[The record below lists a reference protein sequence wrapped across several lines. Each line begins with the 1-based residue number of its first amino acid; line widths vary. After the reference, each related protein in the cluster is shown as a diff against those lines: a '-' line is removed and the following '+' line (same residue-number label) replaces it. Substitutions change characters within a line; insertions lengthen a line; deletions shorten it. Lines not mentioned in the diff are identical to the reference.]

1 MTKSIRQYWQRLQQ
15 RARILLVSEALLRF
29 LILFGVLILG
39 AAIGFSAQ
47 VSYEMVWYTALIV
60 LSVWVVRQVWTFS
73 AQWALWSGHRQI
85 AERVEQAIPALG
97 ERTYL
102 ALDDTSE
109 GSFLRDRALDKA
121 AQILKQ
127 VPIRQLVRAAGAK
140 RLLKQLCFTLLLL
153 GIAEWRLPVSPTQ
166 AVKSLTSKTAHILT
180 QAEEAMVDETETVAI
195 GDIVIEYSFPEY
207 TGMTP
212 VKIPNSNGEIH
223 APRGTHVLLSA
234 KTLERFEAVQL
245 SINENNQAAVLNF
258 GREIKAE
265 FDLLEE
271 GEYRF
276 LFFDGEQNIPSDS
289 FPLVFDDDDPPVVS
303 LEIKRTDI
311 PSNRPVAL
319 TWNATDDFGL
329 ERVVLEV
336 ESNGLTKE
344 IMLRKPNENQLKLGA
359 RIKRSVEELG
369 LQGGDTA
376 ILRVVAY
383 DNQAPIG
390 EVVSREEGQ
399 PFGKRG
405 ESAPVEIQILTPQM
419 SADQMREL
427 NLKLRDALVLIL
439 AEYLVEAVPT
449 ERSVFSWSNKAMRR
463 YDPLRKLTDE
473 AWSEGWPTYLSAEL
487 IADIYSDSAS
497 LFRFVRTTYSK
508 ESVGTPK
515 AEDLE
520 FFTESYT
527 EHIAQLEHAI
537 YIIDRMLQQV
547 ALRDVNTEAKKL
559 ERSSEKFSSMQ
570 FAEKSNQELLNALT
584 KIERDLRSI
593 DESVEELGDY
603 YIKNY
608 VEDRYLELT
617 RIQSVI
623 QEQIASQSDES
634 DTVMAQEYTSQFSK
648 AVSQFSED
656 VTEILE
662 RMKAK
667 EDELEQEM
675 ESLIEKLEALDEK
688 QQGKL
693 SGLQESRQDDPFAG
707 EIADLW
713 SKIEVQAILAAEAS
727 SRLMNGLGDGRGF
740 RYGTMRSVERL
751 HNEMTGLKGATI
763 TRNFETVEQ
772 VVMTSGIRLKRV
784 ENVLEN
790 ELFRSRPPSD
800 PLPNSLIQMKKDN
813 QAVADALIELQR
825 LLESNALSNAQ
836 SNPYLMEAAQSM
848 EPAQRL
854 LHEEMVG
861 LIPKVQEVEQQIPTA
876 NGDATEFAM
885 EAGRSME
892 QAADFLGSGDNLA
905 GESLQFQSSARIQ
918 DTIEALK
925 QAASQMQQMQ
935 EQTDQMA
942 GGGEGDTESMSS
954 EVELPPIE
962 PRVSPEEYRK
972 MLLQGMQGGVPEEY
986 ETLKKKYYEELVAQ

>member
-1 MTKSIRQYWQRLQQ
+1 MNKSILQYWQRLQQ
-15 RARILLVSEALLRF
+15 RARILLISEAFLRF
-29 LILFGVLILG
+29 VILFGMLILG

-47 VSYEMVWYTALIV
+47 ASYEMVWYSALIV
-60 LSVWVVRQVWTFS
+60 LAVWTVKQVWTFS
-73 AQWALWSGHRQI
+73 KQWAMWSGVHQI
-85 AERVEQAIPALG
+85 AERVEKSIPALG

-102 ALDDTSE
+102 ALDTTSE
-109 GSFLRDRALDKA
+109 RSFLRERALNKA
-121 AQILKQ
+121 AHILSQ
-127 VPIRQLVRAAGAK
+127 VPIHQLVTADGTK
-140 RLLKQLCFTLLLL
+140 RLVKQMCFTLILL
-153 GIAEWRLPVSPTQ
+153 GVAEWRLPVSPTQ
-166 AVKSLTSKTAHILT
+166 ALNSLTSKTAHVLSK
-180 QAEEAMVDETETVAI
+180 AEDATVDETEMITI

-223 APRGTHVLLSA
+223 APQGTHVQLSA

-245 SINENNQAAVLNF
+245 SINGETHPATLNF
-258 GREIKAE
+258 GREVTAV
-265 FDLLEE
+265 FDVLEE

-276 LFFDGEQNIPSDS
+276 LFFDGQQNVPSQS

-311 PSNRPVAL
+311 PSNRPISM

-336 ESNGLTKE
+336 ESNGRTKE
-344 IMLRKPNENQLKLGA
+344 VILRKPNENTLKLGA
-359 RIKRSVEELG
+359 RIKRSVAELG
-369 LQGGDTA
+369 LNGGDTA

-390 EVVSREEGQ
+390 EAVSPEEGQ

-427 NLKLRDALVLIL
+427 NLRLRDALVFIL
-439 AEYLVEAVPT
+439 ADYLVETVPT
-449 ERSVFSWSNKAMRR
+449 ERRVFAWSNQAMRR
-463 YDPLRKLTDE
+463 YDPLRKITDE
-473 AWSEGWPTYLSAEL
+473 AWGEGWPTYLSAEL
-487 IADIYSDSAS
+487 IAEIYSDSAS
-497 LFRFVRTTYSK
+497 LFRFVRTTYSS
-508 ESVGTPK
+508 ESIVTPK
-515 AEDLE
+515 SEDIE
-520 FFTESYT
+520 YFTESYT
-527 EHIAQLEHAI
+527 EHISQLEHTI
-537 YIIDRMLQQV
+537 YIIDRMLQKV
-547 ALRDVNTEAKKL
+547 ALRDVNTQAKKL
-559 ERSSEKFSSMQ
+559 ERAAEKFSRLK
-570 FAEKSNQELLNALT
+570 FDEKSKQELLNALT
-584 KIERDLRSI
+584 KIDRDLQSI
-593 DESVEELGDY
+593 DEAVEELGDY
-603 YIKNY
+603 YIKDY
-608 VEDRYLELT
+608 VEDRYIELS
-617 RIQSVI
+617 RMQDVI
-623 QEQIASQSDES
+623 QEQIASSDSEAEA
-634 DTVMAQEYTSQFSK
+634 VAQEYTDQFAQ

-688 QQGKL
+688 QQAKL
-693 SGLQESRQDDPFAG
+693 SQLQQTRQEDPFAS

-713 SKIEVQAILAAEAS
+713 TKIEAQAIIAADAS
-727 SRLMNGLGDGRGF
+727 SRLMNNLGDGRGF
-740 RYGTMRSVERL
+740 RYGTMRSIERL
-751 HNEMTGLKGATI
+751 QNEMVGLKGATI
-763 TRNFETVEQ
+763 TRNFETVERI
-772 VVMTSGIRLKRV
+772 VLTSGIRLKRV

-800 PLPNSLIQMKKDN
+800 PLPNSVMQMKQDN
-813 QAVADALIELQR
+813 QIVAQALVELQK
-825 LLESNALSNAQ
+825 LLGSSALSNAE
-836 SNPYLMEAAQSM
+836 SNPYLMEAAQAM
-848 EPAQRL
+848 EEEQRIL
-854 LHEEMVG
+854 QQEMMG
-861 LIPKVQEVEQQIPTA
+861 LIPKVQELEQQIPTA

-892 QAADFLGSGDNLA
+892 QAADFLGAGDNMA

-918 DTIEALK
+918 DTIDALK
-925 QAASQMQQMQ
+925 QAAAQMQQMQ